1 MEPKNGKKFF
11 YTLINYLSHI
21 YIFVILDK
29 NKLIVE
35 T

>member
-1 MEPKNGKKFF
+1 MEKK